1 MMMMTVVVH
10 LLSQSQGV
18 PHDNVVNTYV
28 KSGLYCVATNDG
40 YVYKYPVDHLFRV
53 KESYT

>member
-1 MMMMTVVVH
+1 MQVLVH

-18 PHDNVVNTYV
+18 PHEDVVNTYV
-28 KSGLYCVATNDG
+28 KSGLYCVLTSDG
-40 YVYKYPVDHLFRV
+40 YVYKYPVQHLFRV

>member
-1 MMMMTVVVH
+1 MMQIVVH

-28 KSGLYCVATNDG
+28 KAGLYCVLTSDG
-40 YVYKYPVDHLFRV
+40 FVYKYPVEHLFRV